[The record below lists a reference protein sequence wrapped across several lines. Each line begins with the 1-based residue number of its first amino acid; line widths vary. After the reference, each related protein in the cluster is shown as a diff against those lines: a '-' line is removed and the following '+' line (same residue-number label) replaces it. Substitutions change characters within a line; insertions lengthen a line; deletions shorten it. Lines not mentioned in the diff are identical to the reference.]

1 MKLFVAKV
9 VVAAIAIGAIVLG
22 AGSQIA
28 PEIAAWKLLLGAAAF
43 TAAFFLAVL
52 VHAFLVGSLR
62 ELLLRWGAIDT
73 QWLWTPDYPEGFKR
87 YRRRRSKQPPNE
99 R

>member
-1 MKLFVAKV
+1 MKLFIAKIV
-9 VVAAIAIGAIVLG
+9 IAAMAIGAIVLG
-22 AGSQIA
+22 ASSQIA
-28 PEIAAWKLLLGAAAF
+28 PGIAGWKVLLGAAAF
-43 TAAFFLAVL
+43 AAVLLSAVL

-87 YRRRRSKQPPNE
+87 YWRRGSKTTTE
-99 R
+99 